1 MKFPVVIRQSP
12 LVLVRRIIG
21 VEILFTFIIFGLSF
35 ITNYEELFARTV
47 GHFLTRY
54 DLFVFLL
61 ASAVQFFITLIVFF
75 FWQSEEYRIKEKE
88 VSLRGGIFSTKEKSI
103 LLKNISSVEYKR
115 SPLEILLSYG
125 TIVIH
130 TNGNDKPFYIRSVET
145 AEIYAN
151 IIKDAVDRS
160 LSRKSDSGK
169 KLSILDLILEGEHT
183 HLELKQT
190 FRFDIK
196 EKTVSKLL
204 EKSVMKTIT
213 GFLNTEGGNLII
225 GVTDNGKIYG
235 IEEDYQTLV
244 RKDRDGF
251 ENHFNQIL
259 KLMIGTEL
267 RQYINLTF
275 EKIEDKD
282 VCLVEVEPSP
292 KPVYIKANGDEEFF
306 IRTGN
311 TISPLKVSEVNS
323 YIESHWEK

>member
-21 VEILFTFIIFGLSF
+21 VEILFSIIIFGLSF
-35 ITNYEELFARTV
+35 VTNYEELFAKTV
-47 GHFLTRY
+47 GQFLTRY
-54 DLFVFLL
+54 DLFVFIL

-88 VSLRGGIFSTKEKSI
+88 ISLRGGIFSTKEKSI

-125 TIVIH
+125 TIVIY
-130 TNGNDKPFYIRSVET
+130 TSGNEKPFYIRSVET

-160 LSRKSDSGK
+160 LSREMDSGK
-169 KLSILDLILEGEHT
+169 KLSILDLILEGEHAR
-183 HLELKQT
+183 LELKQT

-196 EKTVSKLL
+196 EKNASKLL
-204 EKSVMKTIT
+204 EKSVMKTVT
-213 GFLNTEGGNLII
+213 GFLNSDGGNLII

-235 IEEDYQTLV
+235 VEEDYKTLV

-251 ENHFNQIL
+251 ENHFNQTL
-259 KLMIGTEL
+259 KNMIGAEF
-267 RQYINLTF
+267 RQYVTLSF
-275 EKIEDKD
+275 EKIEEKD
-282 VCLVEVEPSP
+282 VCLIEVEASP
-292 KPVYIKANGDEEFF
+292 KPVYMKANGEEGFF

-311 TISPLKVSEVNS
+311 TTSPLKVSEVNS
-323 YIESHWEK
+323 YIGSHWEK